1 MGTNGIDTV
10 MSQVK
15 GYEVLSNEE
24 EYLLAEQM
32 HGSDPVASLEARN
45 TLITANLRFV
55 AQLAH
60 GYAKSSETPIEDYF
74 AAGLEAA
81 VKNADKFQPNVGKFI
96 TFIKPW
102 VRKALQE
109 VHYTDSM
116 VTVPRHKH
124 IMLRK
129 VSRAA
134 EILAVGHGPF
144 IEITDEMVSVAA
156 GVSVDVVKD
165 CFALKNTHLRRPI
178 SLDSPLSLDDGG
190 EDLTFK
196 DAIADDSAALPFQPR
211 QFTDE
216 AISSLVGNDE
226 NGVTLDSGTSESF
239 QSSQLSDEMLQAFEG
254 LTVMEANAIL
264 STAGLGGLDSAVD
277 DAPTITETAASL
289 GVTTSEFRK
298 ALQSARLKMAESIRR
313 SRADEASLTYE

>member
-1 MGTNGIDTV
+1 MGTNGINTV

-24 EYLLAEQM
+24 EYRLAEQM
-32 HGSDPVASLEARN
+32 HGSDPIASLEARN

-55 AQLAH
+55 AQLPH
-60 GYAKSSETPIEDYF
+60 GYAKSSETPFADYF
-74 AAGLEAA
+74 AACLEAA
-81 VKNADKFQPNVGKFI
+81 VKYSDKILPNVGKFI

-134 EILAVGHGPF
+134 EILAVENGPF
-144 IEITDEMVSVAA
+144 IEITDEMISVAA

-178 SLDSPLSLDDGG
+178 SLDSPLSLEDGG
-190 EDLTFK
+190 DNLTFK
-196 DAIADDSAALPFQPR
+196 DAIADDSAALLFQPR

-216 AISSLVGNDE
+216 AINSLVGE
-226 NGVTLDSGTSESF
+226 SEGVISLGSGASESF
-239 QSSQLSDEMLQAFEG
+239 QPSQVSDEMLQAFEG
-254 LTVMEANAIL
+254 LTVLEANAIL
-264 STAGLGGLDSAVD
+264 STAGLGNLDSAVD
-277 DAPTITETAASL
+277 DTPTLTETAASF
-289 GVTTSEFRK
+289 GVTISEFRS
-298 ALQSARLKMAESIRR
+298 ALQSARLKMAESISR
-313 SRADEASLTYE
+313 SRADEATLNL